1 MKVTVVG
8 FALLAVAVP
17 VAAQP
22 SAYSSDEGKFSI
34 KFPGAPKVTEQT
46 AKSAIGELK
55 VTAAVYANSDGSLFM
70 VSYTD
75 FPEAATKPAN
85 HETLLNGIRDHVK
98 GGGKLVGDEK
108 NLTFGPDKL
117 PYREFVVDKDKPKQR
132 IKCRV
137 IVRGERVYQ
146 LAVIGT
152 TDFANGKE
160 ATAFLES
167 FELTK

>member
-1 MKVTVVG
+1 MRAAVVG
-8 FALLAVAVP
+8 FALLALATS

-22 SAYSSDEGKFSI
+22 GAYSSDEGKFTV

-75 FPEAATKPAN
+75 FPVAATKN
-85 HETLLNGIRDHVK
+85 HTTLLDGIRDHVK
-98 GGGKLVGDEK
+98 GSTGKLVGDEK
-108 NLTFGPDKL
+108 NLTFGADKL

-137 IVRGERVYQ
+137 ILRGERVYQ
-146 LAVIGT
+146 LLVIGPA
-152 TDFANGKE
+152 DFAGGKE

>member
-1 MKVTVVG
+1 MRAAVVG
-8 FALLAVAVP
+8 FALLTLAIP
-17 VAAQP
+17 VVAQP
-22 SAYSSDEGKFSI
+22 GAYSSDEGKFRV

-55 VTAAVYANSDGSLFM
+55 VTAAIYANSDGSLFM
-70 VSYTD
+70 VSFTD

-98 GGGKLVGDEK
+98 GSGKLMGDEK
-108 NLTFGPDKL
+108 NLTFGQDKL
-117 PYREFVVDKDKPKQR
+117 PYREFVVEKDKPKQR

-137 IVRGERVYQ
+137 IIRGERVYQ
-146 LAVIGT
+146 LAVIGPS
-152 TDFANGKE
+152 DFASGKE

-167 FELTK
+167 FDLTK